1 MNQYF
6 YENFEITEL
15 SYFEYKNLV
24 KNLFTDDLFILN
36 QIFENIIKRSV
47 KDITNIDILDKVK
60 ILLFLRSLTLGE
72 EVNIIVN
79 EKNYKLN
86 VNSILD
92 KITINR
98 GDIISDK
105 IVFKKSNSFYV
116 DDVLN
121 EVMLCVQKI
130 LLDESEIDFSKL
142 TVEQKEVIFNE
153 ISDSN
158 LVNIVN
164 NISNNLKEDNLKLFD
179 IDLNLHNGEILY
191 FLKNIFNTDLNSLYD
206 LEYHLIRNLNL
217 NTVDFQNYSLSEMK
231 ILLNRLKEEFK
242 DENKH
247 SDSGVP
253 IN

>member
-36 QIFENIIKRSV
+36 QVFENIIKRSV
-47 KDITNIDILDKVK
+47 KDINNIDILNKVK

-72 EVNIIVN
+72 DINIIVSD
-79 EKNYKLN
+79 KNYKLN

-105 IVFKKSNSFYV
+105 VVFKKSNSFYI
-116 DDVLN
+116 DNILN
-121 EVMLCVQKI
+121 EVIFSIEKI
-130 LLDESEIDFSKL
+130 VLDDDEIDFSKL
-142 TVEQKEVIFNE
+142 TNNQKSIIFNE

-158 LVNIVN
+158 IVDIIN
-164 NISNNLKEDNLKLFD
+164 NITSNLEEDNLKLFD
-179 IDLNLHNGEILY
+179 MDLNLHNGEILY

-217 NTVDFQNYSLSEMK
+217 NTIDFQNYSLSEMK
-231 ILLNRLKEEFK
+231 ILLNKLKEEFK
-242 DENKH
+242 DEEK
-247 SDSGVP
+247 SGGVP

>member
-36 QIFENIIKRSV
+36 QVFENIIKRSV
-47 KDITNIDILDKVK
+47 KDINNIDILNKVK

-72 EVNIIVN
+72 DINIIVSD
-79 EKNYKLN
+79 KNYKLN

-105 IVFKKSNSFYV
+105 VVFKKSNSFYI
-116 DDVLN
+116 DNILN
-121 EVMLCVQKI
+121 EVIFSIEKI
-130 LLDESEIDFSKL
+130 VLDDDEIDFSKL
-142 TVEQKEVIFNE
+142 TNNQKSIIFNE

-158 LVNIVN
+158 IVDIIN
-164 NISNNLKEDNLKLFD
+164 NITSNLEEDNLKLFD
-179 IDLNLHNGEILY
+179 MNLNLHNGEILY
-191 FLKNIFNTDLNSLYD
+191 LLKNIFNTDLNSLYD

-217 NTVDFQNYSLSEMK
+217 NTIDFQNYSLSEMK
-231 ILLNRLKEEFK
+231 ILLNKLKEEFK
-242 DENKH
+242 DEEKPG
-247 SDSGVP
+247 GVP

>member
-24 KNLFTDDLFILN
+24 KNLFTDDLFVLN
-36 QIFENIIKRSV
+36 QVFENMIKRSV
-47 KDITNIDILDKVK
+47 KDIDNIDILNKVK

-72 EVNIIVN
+72 DINIIVSD
-79 EKNYKLN
+79 KNYKLN

-105 IVFKKSNSFYV
+105 VVFKKSNSFYI
-116 DDVLN
+116 DNILN
-121 EVMLCVQKI
+121 EVIFSIEKI
-130 LLDESEIDFSKL
+130 VLDDDEIDFSKL
-142 TVEQKEVIFNE
+142 TNNQKSIIFNE

-158 LVNIVN
+158 IVDIIN
-164 NISNNLKEDNLKLFD
+164 NITSNLEEDNLKLFD
-179 IDLNLHNGEILY
+179 MNLNLHNGEILY

-217 NTVDFQNYSLSEMK
+217 NTIDFQNYSLSEMK
-231 ILLNRLKEEFK
+231 ILLNKLKEEFK
-242 DENKH
+242 DEEK
-247 SDSGVP
+247 SGGVP

>member
-36 QIFENIIKRSV
+36 QVFENIIKRSV
-47 KDITNIDILDKVK
+47 KDIDNIDILNKVK

-72 EVNIIVN
+72 DINIIVSD
-79 EKNYKLN
+79 KNYKLN

-105 IVFKKSNSFYV
+105 VVFKKSNSFYI
-116 DDVLN
+116 DNILN
-121 EVMLCVQKI
+121 EVIFSIEKI
-130 LLDESEIDFSKL
+130 VLDDDEIDFSKL
-142 TVEQKEVIFNE
+142 TNNQKSIIFNE

-158 LVNIVN
+158 IVDIIN
-164 NISNNLKEDNLKLFD
+164 NITSNLEEDNLKLFD
-179 IDLNLHNGEILY
+179 MDLNLHNGEILY

-217 NTVDFQNYSLSEMK
+217 NTIDFQNYSLSEMK
-231 ILLNRLKEEFK
+231 ILLNKLKEEFK
-242 DENKH
+242 DEEK
-247 SDSGVP
+247 SGGVP

>member
-36 QIFENIIKRSV
+36 QVFENIIKRSV
-47 KDITNIDILDKVK
+47 KDIDNIDILNKVK

-72 EVNIIVN
+72 DINIIVSD
-79 EKNYKLN
+79 KNYKLN

-105 IVFKKSNSFYV
+105 VVFKKSNSFYI
-116 DDVLN
+116 DNILN
-121 EVMLCVQKI
+121 EVIFSIEKI
-130 LLDESEIDFSKL
+130 VLDDDEIDFSKL
-142 TVEQKEVIFNE
+142 TNNQKSIIFNE

-158 LVNIVN
+158 IVDIIN
-164 NISNNLKEDNLKLFD
+164 NITSNLEEDNLKLFD
-179 IDLNLHNGEILY
+179 MDLNLHNGEILY

-217 NTVDFQNYSLSEMK
+217 NTIDFQNYSLSEMK
-231 ILLNRLKEEFK
+231 ILLNKLKEEFK
-242 DENKH
+242 DEEKPG
-247 SDSGVP
+247 GVP

>member
-36 QIFENIIKRSV
+36 QVFENIIKRSV
-47 KDITNIDILDKVK
+47 KDIDNIDILNKVK

-72 EVNIIVN
+72 DINIIVSD
-79 EKNYKLN
+79 KNYKLN

-105 IVFKKSNSFYV
+105 VVFKKSNSFYI
-116 DDVLN
+116 DNILN
-121 EVMLCVQKI
+121 EVIFSIEKI
-130 LLDESEIDFSKL
+130 VLDDDEIDFSKL
-142 TVEQKEVIFNE
+142 TNNQKSIIFNE

-158 LVNIVN
+158 IVDIIN
-164 NISNNLKEDNLKLFD
+164 NITSNLEEDNLKLFD
-179 IDLNLHNGEILY
+179 MNLNLHNGEILY

-217 NTVDFQNYSLSEMK
+217 NTIDFQNYSLSEMK
-231 ILLNRLKEEFK
+231 ILLNKLKEEFK
-242 DENKH
+242 DEEKPG
-247 SDSGVP
+247 GVP

>member
-24 KNLFTDDLFILN
+24 KNLFTDDLFVLN
-36 QIFENIIKRSV
+36 QVFENTIKRSV
-47 KDITNIDILDKVK
+47 KDIDNIDILNKVK

-72 EVNIIVN
+72 DINIIVSD
-79 EKNYKLN
+79 KNYKLN

-105 IVFKKSNSFYV
+105 VVFKKSNSFYI
-116 DDVLN
+116 DNILN
-121 EVMLCVQKI
+121 EVIFSIEKI
-130 LLDESEIDFSKL
+130 VLDDDEIDFSKL
-142 TVEQKEVIFNE
+142 TNNQKSIIFNE

-158 LVNIVN
+158 IVDIIN
-164 NISNNLKEDNLKLFD
+164 NITNNLEEDNLKLFD
-179 IDLNLHNGEILY
+179 MNLNLHNGEILY

-217 NTVDFQNYSLSEMK
+217 NTIDFQNYSLSEMK
-231 ILLNRLKEEFK
+231 ILLNKLKEEFK
-242 DENKH
+242 DEEK
-247 SDSGVP
+247 SGGVP

>member
-24 KNLFTDDLFILN
+24 KNLFTDDLFVLN
-36 QIFENIIKRSV
+36 QVFENTIKRSV
-47 KDITNIDILDKVK
+47 KDIDNIDILNKVK

-72 EVNIIVN
+72 DINIIVSD
-79 EKNYKLN
+79 KNYKLN

-105 IVFKKSNSFYV
+105 VVFKKSNSFYI
-116 DDVLN
+116 DNILN
-121 EVMLCVQKI
+121 EVIFSIEKI
-130 LLDESEIDFSKL
+130 VLDDDEIDFSKL
-142 TVEQKEVIFNE
+142 TNNQKSIIFNE

-158 LVNIVN
+158 IVDIIN
-164 NISNNLKEDNLKLFD
+164 NITSNLEEDNLKLFD
-179 IDLNLHNGEILY
+179 MNLNLHNGEILY

-217 NTVDFQNYSLSEMK
+217 NTIDFQNYSLSEMK
-231 ILLNRLKEEFK
+231 ILLNKLKEEFK
-242 DENKH
+242 DEEK
-247 SDSGVP
+247 SGGVP

>member
-36 QIFENIIKRSV
+36 QVFENIIKRSV
-47 KDITNIDILDKVK
+47 KDIDNIDILNKVK

-72 EVNIIVN
+72 DINIIVSD
-79 EKNYKLN
+79 KNYKLN

-105 IVFKKSNSFYV
+105 VVFKKSNSFYI
-116 DDVLN
+116 DNILN
-121 EVMLCVQKI
+121 EVIFSIEKI
-130 LLDESEIDFSKL
+130 VLDDDEIDFSKL
-142 TVEQKEVIFNE
+142 TNNQKSIIFNE

-158 LVNIVN
+158 IVDIIN
-164 NISNNLKEDNLKLFD
+164 NITSNLEEDNLKLFD
-179 IDLNLHNGEILY
+179 MNLNLHNGEILY

-217 NTVDFQNYSLSEMK
+217 NTIDFQNYSLSEMK
-231 ILLNRLKEEFK
+231 ILLNKLKEEFK
-242 DENKH
+242 DEEK
-247 SDSGVP
+247 SGGVP